1 MKATSLSVAAAAIFG
16 MAATAFAADPPPGAA
31 SCSGCHAVRAGV
43 DTPVPP
49 LKGRKVADIV
59 EAMKEFRAG
68 QRGPTVMDRI
78 AKGYTDV
85 EVQAIAAWYEQQR

>member
-1 MKATSLSVAAAAIFG
+1 MKVIHLPAAAA
-16 MAATAFAADPPPGAA
+16 AVLATVATAFAADPPPGAA
-31 SCSGCHAVRAGV
+31 SCTGCHAARAGV
-43 DTPVPP
+43 ETPVPP
-49 LKGRKVADIV
+49 LRGRKVADIV